1 MFKVMEKKSI
11 MSFFWRHRGQK
22 KWLVMKLTV
31 LFIFVFSFTL
41 VANTSAQQERV
52 NLNLKNVSIRTLFG
66 EIQKQTA
73 LSFVYNMELTQHLG
87 QVSVKAKQEA
97 VESVLNRVLANTGL
111 SYKFE
116 GDIIVICESIPT
128 QPVQSEQKKEIVIE
142 GKVVDKDSMAII
154 GATVLVKGTTLGT
167 ATDLDGNFKL
177 TVPSAE
183 NIELEFSFVGMKKQ
197 FVKVKGLSNPAPL
210 KVVMEDEAVGV
221 DEVVVVGYGVT
232 ATRDLTGQVASLN
245 EEQLSKKSATNV
257 ETMLQNAAAGVV
269 VSLASSNPSE
279 KIRVR
284 VRGEASLTGDNE
296 PLYVVDGMPVTS
308 DVMSAISPSDI
319 QSMDVLKDAS
329 AAAIYGSRG
338 ANGVVIVTTKR
349 GKSGKPDLNVN
360 YAFSVDSRIN
370 NFSTLD
376 GDEFR
381 EYVRYV
387 AEQTLKVDPSNK
399 TANSILKEGSTDL
412 KSGNTD
418 WYKELK
424 RPSHRHDLNLSV
436 RGGGEHSN
444 YYISLGVL
452 DYQGM
457 VEHDDFTRYTG
468 RINLDYDITDFLKFG
483 TSTTLGYTDV
493 SSPGISLYTAI
504 GFRPDYPI
512 YNEDGS
518 YYKEGNSYNPV
529 AQNDAKS
536 YNDNYSILSTSFLE
550 LNIWKGLKLKT
561 TLSLNQ
567 NMSYSESYKPTYLT
581 SDNKGY
587 GTEST
592 SRSFTTVFDNTL
604 SWVGRINDI
613 HALDA
618 VVGISFERT
627 KRRGF
632 GVDAKN

>member
-1 MFKVMEKKSI
+1 
-11 MSFFWRHRGQK
+11 
-22 KWLVMKLTV
+22 
-31 LFIFVFSFTL
+31 
-41 VANTSAQQERV
+41 
-52 NLNLKNVSIRTLFG
+52 
-66 EIQKQTA
+66 
-73 LSFVYNMELTQHLG
+73 
-87 QVSVKAKQEA
+87 
-97 VESVLNRVLANTGL
+97 
-111 SYKFE
+111 
-116 GDIIVICESIPT
+116 
-128 QPVQSEQKKEIVIE
+128 
-142 GKVVDKDSMAII
+142 
-154 GATVLVKGTTLGT
+154 
-167 ATDLDGNFKL
+167 
-177 TVPSAE
+177 
-183 NIELEFSFVGMKKQ
+183 
-197 FVKVKGLSNPAPL
+197 
-210 KVVMEDEAVGV
+210 
-221 DEVVVVGYGVT
+221 
-232 ATRDLTGQVASLN
+232 
-245 EEQLSKKSATNV
+245 
-257 ETMLQNAAAGVV
+257 
-269 VSLASSNPSE
+269 
-279 KIRVR
+279 
-284 VRGEASLTGDNE
+284 LTGDNE

-550 LNIWKGLKLKT
+550 LNIWKGLKLSVQGTFSHGAQKIWMGEANMFNMAE
-561 TLSLNQ
+561 NQ
-567 NMSYSESYKPTYLT
+567 NTQSTALKRWTPENPSNKYPSIRYNFYYNDFGDNAVYDASYVKIQNINLEYSLPRHWVDKTRIFGNVSIFASANNVYTFTSYPGPSPESFSTDAIEGASVDNDMYPTT
-581 SDNKGY
+581 
-587 GTEST
+587 
-592 SRSFTTVFDNTL
+592 
-604 SWVGRINDI
+604 
-613 HALDA
+613 
-618 VVGISFERT
+618 RT
-627 KRRGF
+627 FNF
-632 GVDAKN
+632 GVKVTIK

>member
-1 MFKVMEKKSI
+1 MKKKSI
-11 MSFFWRHRGQK
+11 MSFFWRHGGQK
-22 KWLVMKLTV
+22 KWLVMKLTA

-128 QPVQSEQKKEIVIE
+128 QPVPSEQKKEIVIE

-154 GATVLVKGTTLGT
+154 GATVLVKGTTLGA

-183 NIELEFSFVGMKKQ
+183 SIELEFSFVGMKKQ
-197 FVKVKGLSNPAPL
+197 LVKVKGLSNPAPL

-269 VSLASSNPSE
+269 VSLASSNPNE

-284 VRGEASLTGDNE
+284 VRGEASLSGDNE
-296 PLYVVDGMPVTS
+296 PLYVVDGMPVSS

-319 QSMDVLKDAS
+319 QSIDVLKDAS

-338 ANGVVIVTTKR
+338 LMV
-349 GKSGKPDLNVN
+349 
-360 YAFSVDSRIN
+360 
-370 NFSTLD
+370 
-376 GDEFR
+376 
-381 EYVRYV
+381 
-387 AEQTLKVDPSNK
+387 
-399 TANSILKEGSTDL
+399 
-412 KSGNTD
+412 
-418 WYKELK
+418 W
-424 RPSHRHDLNLSV
+424 LS
-436 RGGGEHSN
+436 
-444 YYISLGVL
+444 
-452 DYQGM
+452 
-457 VEHDDFTRYTG
+457 
-468 RINLDYDITDFLKFG
+468 
-483 TSTTLGYTDV
+483 
-493 SSPGISLYTAI
+493 
-504 GFRPDYPI
+504 
-512 YNEDGS
+512 
-518 YYKEGNSYNPV
+518 
-529 AQNDAKS
+529 
-536 YNDNYSILSTSFLE
+536 
-550 LNIWKGLKLKT
+550 
-561 TLSLNQ
+561 
-567 NMSYSESYKPTYLT
+567 
-581 SDNKGY
+581 
-587 GTEST
+587 
-592 SRSFTTVFDNTL
+592 
-604 SWVGRINDI
+604 
-613 HALDA
+613 
-618 VVGISFERT
+618 
-627 KRRGF
+627 
-632 GVDAKN
+632 